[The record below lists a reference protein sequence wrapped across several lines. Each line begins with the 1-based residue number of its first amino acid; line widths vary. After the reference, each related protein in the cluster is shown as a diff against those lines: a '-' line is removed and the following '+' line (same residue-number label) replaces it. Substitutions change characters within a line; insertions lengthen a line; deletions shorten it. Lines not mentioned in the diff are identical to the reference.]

1 MEAEQL
7 RGETDQMAE
16 TCDAWGH
23 VIEKPRK
30 LSRGDRPIITYECEL
45 WGQPNPTWLWTPENL
60 KSPANI
66 KCRQQSFLIGK
77 IANRELVLTCL

>member
-7 RGETDQMAE
+7 TDETDQTAE

-30 LSRGDRPIITYECEL
+30 LGREDRPIIYL
-45 WGQPNPTWLWTPENL
+45 
-60 KSPANI
+60 
-66 KCRQQSFLIGK
+66 RM
-77 IANRELVLTCL
+77 